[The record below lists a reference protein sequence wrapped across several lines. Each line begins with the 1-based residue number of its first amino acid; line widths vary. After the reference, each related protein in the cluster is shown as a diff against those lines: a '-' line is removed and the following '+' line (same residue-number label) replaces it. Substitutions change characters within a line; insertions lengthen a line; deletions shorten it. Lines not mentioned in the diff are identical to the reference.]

1 MKKVLLFILILIT
14 CNAFSQ
20 LGGSRTFRFLDIP
33 MTARSAALGGNN
45 MSIWGDDV
53 NLIYS
58 NPALLNPTMSKQI
71 ALNYSN
77 YVSDLN
83 FGYLAYA
90 HDLKQF
96 GTVAASMQF
105 YNYGKFQGYD
115 ELGQKT
121 NDFSANDY
129 CINLNY
135 AKPMADSMFNIGVAL
150 KTIISQY
157 DIYQSVGN
165 ALDFG
170 ITYHPNNSFVA
181 SILVKNIGYM
191 WKSYSTTGIKESLPR
206 NMQLGVSY
214 KIPKAPFKVFLIY
227 DNALDWNLKYTN
239 ALDTINKSSPFGNT
253 TSTEDSSG
261 WQKFKEKSGNRV
273 DNFMRHIIF
282 GTEISL
288 TKNFNLRVG
297 YNYRRQ
303 KEMAITERRGVN
315 GLSLGFGFKI
325 KRFGISYAFSKMSF
339 PGNSSVL
346 GLTMKL

>member
-1 MKKVLLFILILIT
+1 
-14 CNAFSQ
+14 
-20 LGGSRTFRFLDIP
+20 
-33 MTARSAALGGNN
+33 MTALSAALGGNN

-58 NPALLNPTMSKQI
+58 NPALLNPSMSKQI

-121 NDFSANDY
+121 TDFSANDY

-135 AKPMADSMFNIGVAL
+135 AKPMADSLFNIGIAL

-165 ALDFG
+165 AFDFG
-170 ITYHPNNSFVA
+170 ITYHPNNNFVA
-181 SILVKNIGYM
+181 SILVKNVGYM
-191 WKSYSTTGIKESLPR
+191 WKSYSASGLKESLPR

-239 ALDTINKSSPFGNT
+239 VLDTINKSSPFGNT
-253 TSTEDSSG
+253 TSTEDSTG
-261 WQKFKEKSGNRV
+261 WQRFKEKSGNRV

-303 KEMAITERRGVN
+303 KEMAVTERRGVN

-325 KRFGISYAFSKMSF
+325 KRFGISYAFTKMAF